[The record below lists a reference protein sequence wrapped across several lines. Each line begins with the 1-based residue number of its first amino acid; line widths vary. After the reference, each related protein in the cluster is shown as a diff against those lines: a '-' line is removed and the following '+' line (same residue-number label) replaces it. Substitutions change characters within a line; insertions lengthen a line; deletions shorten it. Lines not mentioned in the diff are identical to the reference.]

1 MDNKRV
7 LKNLP
12 EDEVK
17 GFEEFIEGQPDDSGF
32 SSRNSKKDTSI
43 EHFTFLTNDSMR
55 LMKIKELV
63 TEKMPFSHKH
73 EQGQELV
80 NGLEAEKV
88 ILKKN
93 LFDFFKQ
100 SQSGYQKSVGEIFNS
115 FFGPSKG

>member
-12 EDEVK
+12 EEEVK
-17 GFEEFIEGQPDDSGF
+17 GFEEFIEGQPDDSGYPA
-32 SSRNSKKDTSI
+32 RNPKKDTSI

-55 LMKIKELV
+55 LMKIKELIA
-63 TEKMPFSHKH
+63 EKMPFATKH
-73 EQGQELV
+73 EQGQQLI
-80 NGLEAEKV
+80 NGLEAEKS

-93 LFDFFKQ
+93 LFELFKQ